1 MNGMTSRER
10 VLKTMEHK
18 EPDRIPIDLGGYLT
32 GITVNAY
39 NKVKKLLGFTEKTK
53 ILELKQGFAV
63 PDEGFLKHFNID
75 TRYIFPRSSL
85 PCNPKKLPDGSST
98 FVVEWCHQTMIKKP
112 NSPYYEFYDYP
123 LAQASIENIDQFSW
137 PDPDAPQRV
146 KGLKEEIENLCKNTE
161 CAITTS
167 LGAGVFERAWYLR
180 GMERF
185 FIDTIENL
193 KFVERLLDKVLE
205 IEKKLYGNFL
215 SITGKYLDVVQIW
228 DDLGAQDGPL
238 ISPNFFREI
247 IKPRDREL
255 IQLIKSKT
263 KAKIMFHSCGS
274 VYRFIPDLIEI
285 GVDALNPIQ
294 VSAKDMDTA
303 KLKKEFGNDIS
314 FWGAIDT
321 QKVLPFGTSQE
332 VKEEVKQRIDDLASG
347 GGYILASVHNI
358 QDGIPPENIVAMYE
372 TAKKCGVYN
381 K

>member
-1 MNGMTSRER
+1 MTSRER
-10 VLKTMEHK
+10 VLKAMEHK
-18 EPDRIPIDLGGYLT
+18 EPDRVPIDLGGYQT
-32 GITVNAY
+32 GIMVNTY

-53 ILELKQGFAV
+53 ILEPKQQLAV
-63 PDEGFLKHFNID
+63 PDEEFLKHFNID

-85 PCNPKKLPDGSST
+85 PWNPKELPDGSSI

-112 NSPYYEFYDYP
+112 NCPYYEFYDYP
-123 LAQASIENIDQFSW
+123 LAQASIGNINRFSW

-146 KGLKEEIENLCKNTE
+146 EGLKEEIENLCKNTE
-161 CAITTS
+161 CAIVTS
-167 LGAGVFERAWYLR
+167 LGTGVFERAWYLR

-185 FIDTIENL
+185 FMDTIENP

-205 IEKKLYGNFL
+205 IEKKLYGKFL

-228 DDLGAQDGPL
+228 DDLGAQSGPL
-238 ISPNFFREI
+238 ISPKFFREV

-255 IQLIKSKT
+255 IQFIKTKT

-274 VYRFIPDLIEI
+274 VYRYIPDLIEI
-285 GVDALNPIQ
+285 GVDVLNPIQ
-294 VSAKDMDTA
+294 VNAKDMDTA

-332 VKEEVKQRIDDLASG
+332 VKEEVKQRIEDLAPG

-358 QDGIPPENIVAMYE
+358 QDGVPPENIIEMYK
-372 TAKKCGVYN
+372 TAREYGVYN